1 MKVAFITG
9 GNSGIGKAVV
19 HKFIGNNIS
28 VGMLDVSNS
37 FLHEFESET
46 STKKLLYTKG
56 DVSKT
61 LDIKRAVERTYDTFG
76 EIDTVIA
83 NAGIHLSD
91 SIFNIKEEEFLQ
103 ILNINL
109 KGVIF
114 TIKESL
120 PFLNKK
126 EGKIILIGSDQSI
139 IGKPNN
145 LSYGAS
151 KGAIGQITKS
161 LSIELAPY
169 NISVNAVCPGT
180 IDTPLTR
187 IAIQKWADREFNGNY
202 EEALAK
208 EKSEFPVGQI
218 GTSVE
223 VAELIY
229 FISEKTTLYT
239 TGSSFTLDG
248 GYTAR

>member
-9 GNSGIGKAVV
+9 GNSGIGNAVV
-19 HKFIGNNIS
+19 QKFMCNNIS
-28 VGMLDVSNS
+28 VGVLDVSNS
-37 FLHEFESET
+37 SLHEYESET
-46 STKKLLYTKG
+46 SAKEFLYTKG
-56 DVSKT
+56 NVANT
-61 LDIKRAVERTYDTFG
+61 LDIKRAVESTYKKFG

-91 SIFNIKEEEFLQ
+91 SIFNIQEEEFLKV
-103 ILNINL
+103 LNINL

-114 TIKESL
+114 TIKECL

-126 EGKIILIGSDQSI
+126 ESKIILLGSDQSI

-161 LSIELAPY
+161 LSIELAPH

-180 IDTPLTR
+180 VDTPLTR
-187 IAIQKWADREFNGNY
+187 IALQKWADREFNGNF

-208 EKSEFPVGQI
+208 EKTEFPI
-218 GTSVE
+218 GRIGSSAE

-239 TGSSFTLDG
+239 TGSLFTLDG